1 MDFLLIF
8 VRFLIERTIPCY
20 EPSFFLSEFLF
31 FVQTIIFLKIA
42 TEIVAV
48 AVVNEMAAAA
58 AQGLGFLIS
67 YFHLII
73 DNLINSFTHN
83 NSKFYN
89 I

>member
-1 MDFLLIF
+1 MSV
-8 VRFLIERTIPCY
+8 VRIERTILCY

-42 TEIVAV
+42 TEIVAA

-67 YFHLII
+67 YFHFDPNPGSRFLTFFSYR
-73 DNLINSFTHN
+73 DGEGV
-83 NSKFYN
+83 
-89 I
+89 